1 MADEENLLEEWNH
14 TLRHNNIP
22 NVVLVLIYMF
32 VGCAGNAL
40 VIYIYIVAMKTKIE
54 NRFFIPY
61 LAVVDILSLLFNGS
75 LEIVFDFYPVT
86 FDSDI
91 GCKFIRFFGN
101 VLVILSGILLT
112 MIAIQ
117 RYILV
122 CKAFSQKL
130 DMLKKKLLLVGITV
144 FTLAISAPKF
154 VFTGSM
160 DINTVYAN
168 VSGIVCGIKEEF
180 EGKIPLRVY
189 NYILVATA
197 VISVTALA
205 VLYILLVKAIRKR
218 NTTLQNLKNPQRKAS
233 MSTTDGLSGSGNDD
247 TTSTMTTT
255 LHSTPSCKQNA
266 SQPPPLT
273 KLKRLMIN
281 TRFSWM
287 FFTITVVGIVTYAP
301 RMALENMEAMDKNF
315 KLNLSLPM
323 RAFYGFLEAF
333 YLVNSVVNPFIY
345 GVFDQDFRRETKKML
360 SSFGVF

>member
-32 VGCAGNAL
+32 VGSAGNAL

-130 DMLKKKLLLVGITV
+130 DMLKKKMLLVGITV

-160 DINTVYAN
+160 DIDTVHAN
-168 VSGIVCGIKEEF
+168 VSGIVCGIKENF
-180 EGKIPLRVY
+180 EGTIPLRVY

-205 VLYILLVKAIRKR
+205 VLYILLVRAIRKR
-218 NTTLQNLKNPQRKAS
+218 NTNLQKLKNSQRKVS
-233 MSTTDGLSGSGNDD
+233 MSTTDGVSASGNDD
-247 TTSTMTTT
+247 TISGTT
-255 LHSTPSCKQNA
+255 LQSSSNCNLNATHTTPLK
-266 SQPPPLT
+266 
-273 KLKRLMIN
+273 KLKKLMTN

-315 KLNLSLPM
+315 KLNLSLSM

-333 YLVNSVVNPFIY
+333 YLVNSVVNPFVY
-345 GVFDQDFRRETKKML
+345 GVFDQEFREHTKRLLTKI
-360 SSFGVF
+360 